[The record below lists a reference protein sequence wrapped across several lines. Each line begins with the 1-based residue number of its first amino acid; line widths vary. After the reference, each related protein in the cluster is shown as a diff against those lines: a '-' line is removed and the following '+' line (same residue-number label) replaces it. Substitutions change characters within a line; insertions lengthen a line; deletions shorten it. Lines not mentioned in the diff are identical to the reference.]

1 MSPGFYYEGTV
12 MAEDGH
18 KYLQFAARLR
28 ERVAAGEFTEAESGG
43 ELANQ
48 LPSERELA
56 KEYRTSIETIRRAL
70 AVLIGEGQLTVR
82 PGVGTFVRD
91 FTPIFRDANKRLS
104 VEQWRAGHAIWSA
117 DLGLRP
123 LEVEELKVERKDA
136 PEWVAQRLGT
146 SEALVRDRVF
156 VVEKRR
162 VQIATSY
169 LPADLVAGSPIES
182 DDTGPG
188 GTFARLG
195 DLGVVV
201 AEFDEDVR
209 ARVPSPDEAKRLHL
223 GRGGI
228 VIEIIRNAKTAA
240 GRIVEVNRMILDA
253 DAYVLHWNFTA

>member
-1 MSPGFYYEGTV
+1 

-18 KYLQFAARLR
+18 KYLLIAGRLR
-28 ERVAAGEFTEAESGG
+28 ERITAGEFTEPGAGG
-43 ELANQ
+43 ELAGQ
-48 LPSERELA
+48 LPSEREIA
-56 KEYRTSIETIRRAL
+56 RAEETSIETVRRAL
-70 AVLIGEGQLTVR
+70 AVLVGEGHLIVR

-91 FTPIFRDANKRLS
+91 FTPIFRDANRRLS

-123 LEVEELKVERKDA
+123 LEVEEFTVVKTPRSGSLHV
-136 PEWVAQRLGT
+136 LG
-146 SEALVRDRVF
+146 SSQVLLVRDRVF

-195 DLGVVV
+195 ELGVAV

-209 ARVPSPDEAKRLHL
+209 ARVPSRDEAKRLRL
-223 GRGGI
+223 GRGAS
-228 VIEIIRNAKTAA
+228 VVEIIRNAKTAA

-253 DAYVLHWNFTA
+253 DAYILHWSFTA

>member
-1 MSPGFYYEGTV
+1 

-18 KYLQFAARLR
+18 KYLQIAERLR
-28 ERVAAGEFTEAESGG
+28 ARVIAGEFAAPDAGG
-43 ELANQ
+43 ALTNQ
-48 LPSERELA
+48 LPSEREIA
-56 KEYRTSIETIRRAL
+56 KTENTSIETVRRAL
-70 AVLIGEGQLTVR
+70 AVLVGEGQLMVR

-123 LEVEELKVERKDA
+123 LQVEELTVSRQDA
-136 PEWVAQRLGT
+136 PEWVAQRLET
-146 SEALVRDRVF
+146 SQVLVRDRVF

-195 DLGVVV
+195 ELGVAV

-209 ARVPSPDEAKRLHL
+209 ARVPSRDEAKRLRL

-228 VIEIIRNAKTAA
+228 VVEIIRNAKTAA
-240 GRIVEVNRMILDA
+240 GRIVEVNRMVLDA
-253 DAYVLHWNFTA
+253 DAYVLHWSFTA